1 MSDGVRNGRIEFSGF
16 NLRMAQ
22 FGYNVLDCDESIPN
36 IMFRIDN
43 LLDWEDASI
52 ACMKIPGG
60 NLASIRTFSEYK
72 SMIALVHGITAVR
85 GASSYAHIGLDFAFK
100 SIK

>member
-1 MSDGVRNGRIEFSGF
+1 MT
-16 NLRMAQ
+16 Q
-22 FGYNVLDCDESIPN
+22 FGYSVHDCDESIPN

-43 LLDWEDASI
+43 LLDWQGALT

-72 SMIALVHGITAVR
+72 SMIALVNGNTGVR
-85 GASSYAHIGLDFAFK
+85 GALSYAYIGGHFT
-100 SIK
+100 